1 MTKIVDFE
9 SYRFCRE
16 MIKQEDNALPILDIL
31 EKLDS
36 IDIMQIND
44 MYFGIREG
52 NISLNDFK
60 YWLDR
65 R

>member
-9 SYRFCRE
+9 QYRFCRE
-16 MIKQEDNALPILDIL
+16 MIKQEDSALPILEIL

-36 IDIMQIND
+36 IDIMQASD

-52 NISLNDFK
+52 NISLDDFK
-60 YWLDR
+60 YWLNGR
-65 R
+65 